1 MADKTNNDDADVLAD
16 QAADQQDA
24 ELSDEILDNV
34 AGGAATTGG
43 DVEGSRTGRID
54 PGGVH
59 STKPGKQHPRI
70 S

>member
-24 ELSDEILDNV
+24 ELSDEILDDV
-34 AGGAATTGG
+34 AGGAAAAGG

-54 PGGVH
+54 PGGVRP
-59 STKPGKQHPRI
+59 TNPGKKRGTP
-70 S
+70 